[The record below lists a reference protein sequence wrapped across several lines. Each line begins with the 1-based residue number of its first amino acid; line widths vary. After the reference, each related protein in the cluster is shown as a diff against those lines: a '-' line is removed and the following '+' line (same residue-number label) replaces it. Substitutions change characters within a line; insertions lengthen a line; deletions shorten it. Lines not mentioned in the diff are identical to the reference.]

1 MQDVDIDDVLSA
13 GTDIVTLEDVELLSL
28 ARRGHR
34 QAYAALCARYSYVAH
49 RLARHLGRR
58 EDAED
63 VVSESFAQA
72 LDLVSRGEWPGSS
85 FRGHLFTAIRHESAR
100 RARARRRLVPIDR
113 EGADRP
119 VPYGGGDLEGFERTA
134 IRAAYDSMPLR

>member
-1 MQDVDIDDVLSA
+1 MQDVDIDDVLAA

-34 QAYAALCARYSYVAH
+34 QAYGALFARYSYVAH

-63 VVSESFAQA
+63 VVSESFAQV
-72 LDLVSRGEWPGSS
+72 LDLVSLGEGLGSS

-100 RARARRRLVPIDR
+100 RAGARRRLSATDR
-113 EGADRP
+113 EDIVRP
-119 VPYGGGDLEGFERTA
+119 VPHGGGDPDGFERPA
-134 IRAAYDSMPLR
+134 IRAAYKSLPPR